1 MTMTTTDPTIIGYT
15 VLKSEDNRTMVQVF
29 TDLQTGSL
37 IHAQVCT
44 RVFPFGSWGS
54 PTEVMKV
61 DS

>member
-1 MTMTTTDPTIIGYT
+1 
-15 VLKSEDNRTMVQVF
+15 MVQVF